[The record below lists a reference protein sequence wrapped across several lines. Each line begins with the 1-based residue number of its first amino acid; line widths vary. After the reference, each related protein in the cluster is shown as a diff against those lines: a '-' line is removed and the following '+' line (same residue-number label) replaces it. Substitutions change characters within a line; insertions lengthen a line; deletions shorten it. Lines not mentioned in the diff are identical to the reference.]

1 MATSKRV
8 MIVSVRAGIVV
19 VGTVVVNVVD
29 EGYDVVGIFVVVVP
43 VGVVLVIDVDVVVDV
58 VVGV

>member
-1 MATSKRV
+1 